1 MGRSSALCRDSGV
14 PVAVQQPRK
23 VAVAPMMDCTDR
35 HDRYLLRLISRRVLL
50 YTEMVTTG
58 ALLFGDRARFLAF
71 HPSEHPVALQ
81 IGGNDPLQMARCAR
95 WVEDAGYDEINI
107 NVGCPS
113 NRVKSGGF
121 GACLMLEPQRVAACY
136 RAMARAVA
144 IPVTIK
150 TRIGVDDRDSY
161 HDLCEFVDA
170 MADAGCRTFIV
181 HARKA
186 WLEGVS
192 PKHNRTLPPLRY
204 DVVYRLKHDYPELE
218 IVING
223 GVTDLA
229 EIDAHL
235 QTADG
240 VMIGRAAYQNP
251 YLLADIDARFFG
263 DTSLVPSRGE
273 VLERYIEYM
282 RREVANG
289 VYLKHLA
296 RHLFGLFSGLP
307 GAKAWR
313 RHLSENMYG
322 ADVGVE
328 VVNAAARHVVR
339 STLKP

>member
-1 MGRSSALCRDSGV
+1 MCRGGGV
-14 PVAVQQPRK
+14 SDAVQQPRK

-71 HPSEHPVALQ
+71 HPSERPVAMQ
-81 IGGNDPLQMARCAR
+81 IGGSDPISMARCAR
-95 WVEDAGYDEINI
+95 WVENAGYNEINI

-113 NRVKSGGF
+113 RRVKSGGF

-136 RAMARAVA
+136 RAMTSAVA

-150 TRIGVDDRDSY
+150 TRIGVDNRDSY
-161 HDLCEFVDA
+161 HELCEFVDTV
-170 MADAGCRTFIV
+170 ADAGCRTFVI

-186 WLEGVS
+186 WLDGVS

-204 DVVYRLKHDYPELE
+204 DTVYGLKRDYPELE
-218 IVING
+218 IIING
-223 GVTDLA
+223 GVTTLD
-229 EIDAHL
+229 EIEAHL
-235 QTADG
+235 QNTDG

-263 DTSLVPSRGE
+263 DTSLVPSRAE
-273 VLERYIEYM
+273 VLEHYIEYM
-282 RREVANG
+282 RHEVANG

-313 RHLSENMYG
+313 RHLSENMYR
-322 ADVGVE
+322 ADAGVE
-328 VVNAAARHVVR
+328 IVDEAARHVAR
-339 STLKP
+339 NTLKP